1 MALFVG
7 SFVMFLLTALAL
19 SIGIIFRGRSMHAGC
34 RGAADP
40 SACAARCTASPC
52 PRRR

>member
-1 MALFVG
+1 MALFFG

-19 SIGIIFRGRSMHAGC
+19 GIGILFRGRPMGAGC
-34 RGAADP
+34 RGAAEP
-40 SACAARCTASPC
+40 SACAGRCTASPC